1 MRKFVISV
9 AAMTVFAGHA
19 ASVPA
24 KADFNFGP
32 VQNGN
37 QCWNSS
43 PNSNNSKE
51 FGYWAACPQPAS
63 VAAPTH
69 RKNRHHAS

>member
-1 MRKFVISV
+1 MQKFVIFATAV
-9 AAMTVFAGHA
+9 TVLAALVTTAPV
-19 ASVPA
+19 

-37 QCWNSS
+37 LCWTLT
-43 PNSNNSKE
+43 PNSKE
-51 FGYWAACPQPAS
+51 FGYWGACPQPAS

-69 RKNRHHAS
+69 RKHHHHAS

>member
-9 AAMTVFAGHA
+9 AAMMVFAA
-19 ASVPA
+19 LVPTAPA

-37 QCWNSS
+37 QCWTYT
-43 PNSNNSKE
+43 PNSKE
-51 FGYWAACPQPAS
+51 FGYWGACPQPAS

-69 RKNRHHAS
+69 HKSHHHAS